1 MKPEPGKEALDVKKL
16 EENLLKLSPERL
28 LYMAGYLDGL
38 LGGKELPE
46 QEPA

>member
-38 LGGKELPE
+38 LGGKQLPE
-46 QEPA
+46 REPA

>member
-1 MKPEPGKEALDVKKL
+1 MNAEQKNEVMDLKRL

-38 LGGKELPE
+38 LGGKQLPE
-46 QEPA
+46 REPA